1 MDLQLTHKIA
11 LVTGSTKGIGKAI
24 ATELAR
30 ERATVIINGRS
41 QKSVSTAISDI
52 TEAVPDASLQPAP
65 FDLTTSDGR
74 TALEEKFPTLD
85 ILINNLGIFGAMDYF
100 AIDDETWNSY
110 FNTNVLSAN
119 DLVKFY
125 LPGLMKADFGRVIFI
140 ASEAAIMPSPE
151 MPQYSMTKAM
161 QLNLSKSLANVTRGT
176 NVTVNTVM
184 PGSTLT
190 EGVVDFINDL
200 YPDPKQTFEEKER
213 EYMAKNRPTST
224 LGRLIRPEE
233 IGKLVTLVASPAV
246 GGFSGNAIRMDG
258 GIVPTM
264 F

>member
-1 MDLQLTHKIA
+1 MDLNLTNKVA
-11 LVTGSTKGIGKAI
+11 LVTGSTKGIGHAI

-30 ERATVIINGRS
+30 EGAQVIINGRS
-41 QKSVSTAISDI
+41 EQSVTDAITAI
-52 TEAVPDASLQPAP
+52 TKTVPDANLQPAP
-65 FDLTTSDGR
+65 FDLTTSAGR
-74 TALEEKFPTLD
+74 KALEDKFPTLD

-100 AIDDETWNSY
+100 DIDDEIWARY

-125 LPGLMKADFGRVIFI
+125 LPQLMKADFGRVIFI

-161 QLNLSKSLANVTRGT
+161 QLNLSKSLANVTRRT

-200 YPDPKQTFEEKER
+200 YPDPKLTFEQKER

>member
-1 MDLQLTHKIA
+1 
-11 LVTGSTKGIGKAI
+11 
-24 ATELAR
+24 
-30 ERATVIINGRS
+30 
-41 QKSVSTAISDI
+41 
-52 TEAVPDASLQPAP
+52 
-65 FDLTTSDGR
+65 
-74 TALEEKFPTLD
+74 
-85 ILINNLGIFGAMDYF
+85 
-100 AIDDETWNSY
+100 
-110 FNTNVLSAN
+110 
-119 DLVKFY
+119 
-125 LPGLMKADFGRVIFI
+125 
-140 ASEAAIMPSPE
+140 
-151 MPQYSMTKAM
+151 MTKAM